1 MAAKGAARGRAV
13 TGTIAGFVLRMARE
27 SLSENGTQ
35 MGMAETVG
43 VDLATWQGWESGRRP
58 LANMKA
64 GSLLE
69 LRRRLL
75 GLGGDPA
82 LLGLLD
88 PAMDADRILSY
99 TIEHDDG
106 RRHPLADWV
115 HTRDTAHMLAW
126 ALNGTAPP
134 ALAGRPVKARR
145 GPVPKSPLLPAP
157 ERDRF
162 FSHLRNTAEAAARA
176 GEDGIL
182 LHRQAL
188 YLCSYD
194 QSREATSWTGHALN
208 ARRDLL
214 VSRGWTP
221 HWAAARSTA
230 AAVVRLDE

>member
-126 ALNGTAPP
+126 ALNGTAPVGYFEIART
-134 ALAGRPVKARR
+134 ALGGFGGTAVDHWFLFNVPYADYGTGSPGTADLSLTFAAVEAHLSLSQIAIDTATSSAGF
-145 GPVPKSPLLPAP
+145 LPEVQPIP
-157 ERDRF
+157 EP
-162 FSHLRNTAEAAARA
+162 SYAARP
-176 GEDGIL
+176 
-182 LHRQAL
+182 R
-188 YLCSYD
+188 
-194 QSREATSWTGHALN
+194 
-208 ARRDLL
+208 
-214 VSRGWTP
+214 
-221 HWAAARSTA
+221 
-230 AAVVRLDE
+230 